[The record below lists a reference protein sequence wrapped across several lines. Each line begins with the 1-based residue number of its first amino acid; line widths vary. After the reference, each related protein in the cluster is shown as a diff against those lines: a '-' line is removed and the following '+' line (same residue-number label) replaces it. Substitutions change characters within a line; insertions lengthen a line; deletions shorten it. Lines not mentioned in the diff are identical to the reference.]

1 MTLLVSDSLISLS
14 SLFSLVFKVFEDGS
28 THRGRLK
35 SLGRTVVKSFY
46 GDVLR
51 PDIMEGHNSDQEARI
66 IGDKVN
72 DILED
77 SSFLLA
83 SELDENVSFESLSHY
98 DAK

>member
-1 MTLLVSDSLISLS
+1 
-14 SLFSLVFKVFEDGS
+14 
-28 THRGRLK
+28 
-35 SLGRTVVKSFY
+35 
-46 GDVLR
+46 
-51 PDIMEGHNSDQEARI
+51 MEGHNSDQEARI